1 MQSELDATANAESML
16 EVAVG
21 DHLLLP
27 QGNRDVLCKVRKV
40 ESTYVTV
47 QYYKRQ
53 LEKTTKKTSA
63 MCNLELVWWRQNP
76 KKTEEAI
83 EKTLAPFLTKA
94 QVKKGYE
101 PWQEK
106 IHINLFYQRRLESS
120 DLTVRKSGVSIKPL
134 RYAAIRKASP
144 MVPQSDSIDYGG
156 GVEVA
161 VAESKSKSTGGRLIV
176 LGDKQSKAQYIR
188 RRCKLVSGSSIK
200 HPPTQSTAPVWI
212 SSSPVM
218 TRRLSFYVTL

>member
-1 MQSELDATANAESML
+1 
-16 EVAVG
+16 
-21 DHLLLP
+21 
-27 QGNRDVLCKVRKV
+27 
-40 ESTYVTV
+40 
-47 QYYKRQ
+47 
-53 LEKTTKKTSA
+53 
-63 MCNLELVWWRQNP
+63 MCNLGLVWWRQNP

-94 QVKKGYE
+94 QVKKGFE

-134 RYAAIRKASP
+134 RYAAVRKASP
-144 MVPQSDSIDYGG
+144 MVPQSDSISYGD

-188 RRCKLVSGSSIK
+188 RRCKLVSGKSILK
-200 HPPTQSTAPVWI
+200 AMKTQVPDKDGNMGKYKKADFKYDVAAGFIT
-212 SSSPVM
+212 
-218 TRRLSFYVTL
+218 F